1 MSCPCLAQYVLAP
14 RPLAVS
20 SQTSLPTSMEHSLC
34 MHVTF
39 RDSVALVRFLDAP
52 STTPHLTSEVI
63 GAVLALNGSKVVPR
77 RCMSSV
83 NSWSLYGLQIVL
95 EPSHFGAL
103 SQYPSLKSL
112 ADAYPPIYSRYL
124 PLDPLNGP
132 RSVLSG
138 QRAIAPSNRAMFATN
153 SPLPPTPEVPGA
165 AHERPLSNGP
175 PQSGRVSW
183 LSSTHPLVPASAT
196 LLSAEYEDQGMV
208 SLPTKILLY
217 LRLIIL
223 PGRKL
228 SG

>member
-1 MSCPCLAQYVLAP
+1 MSCPCLAQYVLALS
-14 RPLAVS
+14 PLAVS

-34 MHVTF
+34 MRVTT

-77 RCMSSV
+77 RCMSSA
-83 NSWSLYGLQIVL
+83 NTWSLYGLQVVL

-124 PLDPLNGP
+124 PLDPLNCP
-132 RSVLSG
+132 RSALSG

-153 SPLPPTPEVPGA
+153 PPLPPTPEVPSA

-175 PQSGRVSW
+175 PQSGRGSW
-183 LSSTHPLVPASAT
+183 LTSTPPLVPASVAV
-196 LLSAEYEDQGMV
+196 LSTEYEDQRMV
-208 SLPTKILLY
+208 SLQNSSLPTAY
-217 LRLIIL
+217 HL